1 MFNRFFREF
10 DINQDGV
17 ISKKEMA
24 KFFKEF
30 LKNPNLKERDE
41 IIENVNRIWFKYDI
55 DRSGALDRRETLRFV
70 NDFLAS
76 KNMPPSSLP

>member
-1 MFNRFFREF
+1 
-10 DINQDGV
+10 
-17 ISKKEMA
+17 MA

-41 IIENVNRIWFKYDI
+41 IIETVNRIWFKYDI